1 MILVMM
7 MMITAT
13 TAMSKGSKIPQQEHV
28 MRRQTGLVCELP
40 LTQINRKFALLLI
53 RVLATANE
61 TQRNKAI
68 ISSFQLCY
76 FFFLGLSNLIRKYHY
91 PRELGYEVV
100 VSINE
105 RHKKHTHTHKTE
117 TKMKKTQ
124 HTNTH
129 TQKRKKK
136 AKTRKR

>member
-1 MILVMM
+1 M

-61 TQRNKAI
+61 TQRHKAI

-105 RHKKHTHTHKTE
+105 RQKKTHTHTK
-117 TKMKKTQ
+117 
-124 HTNTH
+124 
-129 TQKRKKK
+129 QKRK
-136 AKTRKR
+136 